1 FRGIP
6 PLRLRS
12 GQALAQKTRKGGA
25 PIGVPAYR
33 ITQSIGAPGC
43 PFFWPACPMQI
54 VFDLTSCEI
63 TGGSTRAVFFHLTHG
78 GVHLAA
84 TENYLSEPAT
94 QLHSDANAAAALP
107 RLAVGVMASLCAVKV
122 LLHIFTSVRHYGYFR
137 DELYYLDMARHL
149 DWGYVDAAPLI
160 AVYAKI
166 ALLMGGSLWALRIL
180 PALAGAA
187 LIALTMVIVRE
198 LGGGRYAQ
206 FFAGLCILL
215 CPAVLSVDSLLTMNA
230 FEPLFWMGCIWVI
243 ARILRTGDS
252 RLWLWFGLL
261 AGLGLENK
269 HSTLSFGFAVT
280 VALLLTGH
288 RREFARRWIWI
299 AGAIAVALFLPN
311 IIWQIRHH
319 FPTIEDLANVRR
331 DGKNVVLGPLAFV
344 KEQIID
350 MHPVLLPVWVS
361 GLVWFLRDRRWRV
374 LGLTFVVFFVLM
386 DVAHGKNYYVFPIYP
401 MLFAGGAVV
410 IERWLGTRA
419 AWTRAAVVAV
429 IVLAALPAIPLVTW
443 MLPPERLL
451 AYQNAIGFKP
461 GKAEVKMES
470 LLPQPV
476 ADQFGWPEM
485 VNEVAGIYNSLP
497 LEQRAETGIWAGNYG
512 EAGAINLFGPKLG
525 LPRAY
530 SRHQNHWYWGPPP
543 QVYKNLIVIEWSLDD
558 VRDNCT
564 SFQAFNHY
572 ERFGMGEENTPIYLC
587 RGVEFDIQKIWWHS
601 HHWN

>member
-1 FRGIP
+1 
-6 PLRLRS
+6 
-12 GQALAQKTRKGGA
+12 
-25 PIGVPAYR
+25 
-33 ITQSIGAPGC
+33 
-43 PFFWPACPMQI
+43 
-54 VFDLTSCEI
+54 
-63 TGGSTRAVFFHLTHG
+63 
-78 GVHLAA
+78 
-84 TENYLSEPAT
+84 
-94 QLHSDANAAAALP
+94 LP
-107 RLAVGVMASLCAVKV
+107 RLAAGVLAGLCAAKL

-166 ALLMGGSLWALRIL
+166 ALLLGGSLAALRIL

-187 LIALTMVIVRE
+187 LIGLTMIIARE
-198 LGGGRYAQ
+198 LGGGQYAQ
-206 FFAGLCILL
+206 LLAGLAILL
-215 CPAVLSVDSLLTMNA
+215 SPAVLVLDNFLSMNA
-230 FEPLFWMGCIWVI
+230 FEPLFWMGCMLVV

-280 VALLLTGH
+280 VALLLTHH
-288 RREFARRWIWI
+288 RREFARPWIWI
-299 AGAIAVALFLPN
+299 AGVIALGLFLPN

-331 DGKNVVLGPLAFV
+331 EGKNVVLGPLAFL

-350 MHPVLLPVWVS
+350 MHPILFPVWLA

-374 LGLTFVVFFVLM
+374 LGLTFAVFLVSM
-386 DVAHGKNYYVFPIYP
+386 EVAHGKSYYVFPIYP
-401 MLFAGGAVV
+401 MLLAGGAVV
-410 IERWLGTRA
+410 IEHWQANRA
-419 AWTRAAVVAV
+419 AWTRVAVVA
-429 IVLAALPAIPLVTW
+429 IILLATLPAVPLVTW

-461 GKAEVKMES
+461 AKAEVHQES
-470 LLPQPV
+470 LLPQPI

-485 VNEVAGIYNSLP
+485 EREVAAIYYSLP
-497 LEQRAETGIWAGNYG
+497 PEERAQTGIWAGNYG
-512 EAGAINLFGPKLG
+512 EAGAINEFGPRDG
-525 LPRAY
+525 LPRAW

-543 QVYKNLIVIEWSLDD
+543 QVFKNLIVIQWSLDD
-558 VRDNCT
+558 VGDNCT
-564 SFQAFNHY
+564 SFQAFEHY
-572 ERFGMGEENTPIYLC
+572 QRFGMAEENAPIYLC
-587 RGVEFDIQKIWWHS
+587 RGVTFDIQKIWWHS